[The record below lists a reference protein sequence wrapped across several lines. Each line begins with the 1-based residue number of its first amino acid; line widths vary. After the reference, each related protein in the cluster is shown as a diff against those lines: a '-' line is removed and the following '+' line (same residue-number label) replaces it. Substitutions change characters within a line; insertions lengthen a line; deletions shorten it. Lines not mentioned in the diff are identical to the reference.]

1 MQPQYYHYPY
11 NYQALF
17 RSRWCRFLLSIQ
29 VKQLVFDFDEV
40 VLDEEEEISE
50 YRDMDVKTLM
60 GIVSEDSDITTVL
73 EVLEGYMTKQD
84 LKEVLVEIAE
94 KM

>member
-1 MQPQYYHYPY
+1 MFQKCGEDKDKI
-11 NYQALF
+11 
-17 RSRWCRFLLSIQ
+17 REDWE
-29 VKQLVFDFDEV
+29 DEEFET
-40 VLDEEEEISE
+40 EEEETSE

-73 EVLEGYMTKQD
+73 AVLEGQMTKQD

>member
-1 MQPQYYHYPY
+1 
-11 NYQALF
+11 
-17 RSRWCRFLLSIQ
+17 
-29 VKQLVFDFDEV
+29 
-40 VLDEEEEISE
+40 
-50 YRDMDVKTLM
+50 MDVKTLI

>member
-1 MQPQYYHYPY
+1 MCYSVSMFQ
-11 NYQALF
+11 
-17 RSRWCRFLLSIQ
+17 
-29 VKQLVFDFDEV
+29 KFDEYK
-40 VLDEEEEISE
+40 DKIREDWEDEEFETEEEETSK